1 MIQSSA
7 SGNRIA
13 RSPVT
18 GAFYLVTEWREDSDD
33 QIVAREKEELSDA
46 EVVDRLGDDLPDEW
60 REQIEADLW
69 KEVSDEPP

>member
-1 MIQSSA
+1 
-7 SGNRIA
+7 
-13 RSPVT
+13 VT

>member
-1 MIQSSA
+1 MIQSST
-7 SGNRIA
+7 SGNLIA

-18 GAFYLVTEWREDSDD
+18 GAFYLVTEWRKDLDG
-33 QIVAREKEELSDA
+33 QIVARKKEELSDA
-46 EVVDRLGDDLPDEW
+46 ELAERLGDDLPDEW